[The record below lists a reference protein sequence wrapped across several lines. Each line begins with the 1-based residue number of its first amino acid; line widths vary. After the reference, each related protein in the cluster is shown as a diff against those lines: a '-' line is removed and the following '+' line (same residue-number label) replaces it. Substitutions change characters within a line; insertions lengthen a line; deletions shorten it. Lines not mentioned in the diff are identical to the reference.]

1 MALVKC
7 HECGQDVSTQAK
19 ACPTCGAQVKKPSG
33 ARLALFLL
41 VVLGVFGLIAL
52 ATRDPSVRDQPR
64 QPPPSAPAPLTPE
77 QIRGPSEAAREI
89 PAVPKPISP
98 AEQQRKFKE
107 EVMNAVAFKMTWEKS
122 GFGTVLVADVT
133 LTNTSAHPIKDVE
146 LFCLTFAESGTELG
160 RTRHTIYESFT
171 PKKTKTVRQTNMGFI
186 HSQTHKVG
194 CVISDLVVLPA
205 PGPPGK

>member
-1 MALVKC
+1 MALIKC
-7 HECGQDVSTQAK
+7 HECGQEVSTQAK

-33 ARLALFLL
+33 VRLVLFLL
-41 VVLGVFGLIAL
+41 AVLGVFGLVAL
-52 ATRDPSVRDQPR
+52 MTRDHPVRDQQI

-77 QIRGPSEAAREI
+77 QIRGQPEAAREM

-98 AEQQRKFKE
+98 AEQQRKLKE
-107 EVMNAVAFKMTWEKS
+107 EVINATDIKMTWEKS
-122 GFGTVLVADVT
+122 GFGSVLIADVT
-133 LTNTSAHPIKDVE
+133 LTNKNAHPIKDVE
-146 LFCLTFAESGTELG
+146 LFCVILAESGTELG
-160 RTRHTIYESFT
+160 RQRHTIYESFI

-205 PGPPGK
+205 PAPRGK